1 MVMRLGLHGDC
12 SRGVDLVRAEY
23 VPDDEADI
31 GSTVLRLKER
41 VGPGGFVF
49 TSGGIGATHDDV
61 TYSAIAAAFGAPA
74 AQASAMLLRHS
85 LRAHYCVLLP
95 STFMPPEMQASGGMF
110 LMRRLVG
117 KAHSH
122 GMLGEEAPA
131 KCAALQAQSCSC
143 MSPRWSACA
152 RTTASAAL
160 SSTRPGCGWP
170 PCLLLL
176 R

>member
-1 MVMRLGLHGDC
+1 MRLYLHGDC

-74 AQASAMLLRHS
+74 AGG
-85 LRAHYCVLLP
+85 
-95 STFMPPEMQASGGMF
+95 ST
-110 LMRRLVG
+110 
-117 KAHSH
+117 
-122 GMLGEEAPA
+122 EAPA
-131 KCAALQAQSCSC
+131 PRTLTESTLLRTATQHLHPTIDAGIWRNVFDVLLGWQHTSIHDDPKLLIWEDASAKRAALQAQSCSC
-143 MSPRWSACA
+143 MRPRWSVCA
-152 RTTASAAL
+152 RITASAA
-160 SSTRPGCGWP
+160 SS
-170 PCLLLL
+170 
-176 R
+176 

>member
-1 MVMRLGLHGDC
+1 MIKVALHGDC

-31 GSTVLRLKER
+31 GRTVLRLKER
-41 VGPGGFVF
+41 VGSRGFVF

-74 AQASAMLLRHS
+74 ARAKATAHGAHS
-85 LRAHYCVLLP
+85 TLLP
-95 STFMPPEMQASGGMF
+95 SRMQAPGGLLLF
-110 LMRRLVG
+110 DCLVG
-117 KAHSH
+117 KARRCV
-122 GMLGEEAPA
+122 MLRETAPV

-160 SSTRPGCGWP
+160 SSMRPGCGWP